1 MGNFYGGNMFKNY
14 VNAQIKFGT
23 NQDKTPSARLSSLR
37 QEHTNF
43 ELNYYLELP
52 NDTKAIREAIAPQV
66 EVAQS
71 VITSVNSAFADKCD
85 DEKRYKQVK
94 AQIKNWEKTLRG
106 SCQQIVAVVNQ
117 KGFTPDPT
125 NSSPIAFSTI
135 SDSSSRDVSVLDLAA
150 AIITFYNSLGA

>member
-1 MGNFYGGNMFKNY
+1 MLSEEFEKIVLN
-14 VNAQIKFGT
+14 I
-23 NQDKTPSARLSSLR
+23 ARLNED
-37 QEHTNF
+37 QETVVPP
-43 ELNYYLELP
+43 LP
-52 NDTKAIREAIAPQV
+52 DDGPVENEESVTPADPREAIREAIAPQV

-71 VITSVNSAFADKCD
+71 VITSVSSAFADKCD

>member
-1 MGNFYGGNMFKNY
+1 MLNEEFEKLVLN
-14 VNAQIKFGT
+14 I
-23 NQDKTPSARLSSLR
+23 ARLNED
-37 QEHTNF
+37 QETVVPP
-43 ELNYYLELP
+43 LP
-52 NDTKAIREAIAPQV
+52 DDSPVENEESVTPADPREAIRETIAPQV

-71 VITSVNSAFADKCD
+71 VITSVSSAFADKCD

-94 AQIKNWEKTLRG
+94 SQIKNWEKTLRG
-106 SCQQIVAVVNQ
+106 ACQQIVAVVNQ